1 VCSHKALLFEASAAV
16 SCDSEA
22 RHLNVCCLVCFLRV
36 IHGAGSTALPQD
48 LAVFLMKAQAARG
61 SINRILSTLATL
73 QPQPPQPITVQTSA
87 SGPPLQYA
95 PEAASFAAAPA
106 QTAAVLTDAE
116 AKQQLAWA
124 SAHLAQVE
132 CQLLQPTS

>member
-1 VCSHKALLFEASAAV
+1 MHGGGSA
-16 SCDSEA
+16 
-22 RHLNVCCLVCFLRV
+22 
-36 IHGAGSTALPQD
+36 ALPQE
-48 LAVFLMKAQAARG
+48 LGVFVMKAQAARG
-61 SINRILSTLATL
+61 SINCILSSLSAL
-73 QPQPPQPITVQTSA
+73 QPQLPQPITVQTSA

-132 CQLLQPTS
+132 CQLLQPNS

>member
-1 VCSHKALLFEASAAV
+1 MCSHKA
-16 SCDSEA
+16 
-22 RHLNVCCLVCFLRV
+22 FLRG
-36 IHGAGSTALPQD
+36 ICGAGSNALPQD
-48 LAVFLMKAQAARG
+48 LTVFLMKAQAARG
-61 SINRILSTLATL
+61 SINHMLSSLSAL
-73 QPQPPQPITVQTSA
+73 QPQSPQPITVQTSA

-95 PEAASFAAAPA
+95 AEAASFAAAPA

-132 CQLLQPTS
+132 RQLLQPISQLSHCSF

>member
-1 VCSHKALLFEASAAV
+1 
-16 SCDSEA
+16 
-22 RHLNVCCLVCFLRV
+22 VCFLRV
-36 IHGAGSTALPQD
+36 VHGAGSAALPQD

-61 SINRILSTLATL
+61 SINRILSSLSAL
-73 QPQPPQPITVQTSA
+73 QPQLPQPITVQTSA

-116 AKQQLAWA
+116 ANQQLAWA

-132 CQLLQPTS
+132 CQLLQPNS

>member
-1 VCSHKALLFEASAAV
+1 MMCAGLCGTAQHLLLYPPGAKILCVQSQSFHEKSVC
-16 SCDSEA
+16 
-22 RHLNVCCLVCFLRV
+22 
-36 IHGAGSTALPQD
+36 GAGANALPQD
-48 LAVFLMKAQAARG
+48 LAMFLMKAQAARG
-61 SINRILSTLATL
+61 SINCMLSSLSTL
-73 QPQPPQPITVQTSA
+73 QPQAPQPITVQTSA

-95 PEAASFAAAPA
+95 PEAASVAAAPA

-132 CQLLQPTS
+132 RQLLQPTS